1 MCLLFQVMLFGKVVI
16 RNTCLIEGYGGRV
29 GVGLNL
35 ASVKCAYLPRAW
47 DMSIN

>member
-29 GVGLNL
+29 GCGCLLLEGNCALKNL
-35 ASVKCAYLPRAW
+35 
-47 DMSIN
+47 